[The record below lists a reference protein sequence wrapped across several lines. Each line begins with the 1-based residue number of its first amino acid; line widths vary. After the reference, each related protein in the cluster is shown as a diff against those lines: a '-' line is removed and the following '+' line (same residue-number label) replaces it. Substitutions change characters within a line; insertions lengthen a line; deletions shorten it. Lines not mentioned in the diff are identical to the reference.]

1 MAQARGGASQA
12 GAGWLLGEGTSPLP
26 HPHLCCSLQFKTPFL
41 KTLRGYL
48 GAQAWRTLETLLQ
61 VGTPAVPVWLH
72 LRASSSL
79 PAWQTAGSQRQFPGL
94 AGLALC
100 LSSRSVT
107 DSFFALH
114 QRCLLSLFGSLR
126 LQVSPR
132 TRWLVAHDWVRASVF
147 GRNTSDI

>member
-1 MAQARGGASQA
+1 MAQARWVASRA
-12 GAGWLLGEGTSPLP
+12 GVGWLSGEGTSRLP
-26 HPHLCCSLQFKTPFL
+26 HSQLCFPPQFKTPFL

-61 VGTPAVPVWLH
+61 VGRPAVPVWLH
-72 LRASSSL
+72 LRASGSSRQ
-79 PAWQTAGSQRQFPGL
+79 PAAVSRAAGPQCS
-94 AGLALC
+94 ALC

-107 DSFFALH
+107 DFFFALH
-114 QRCLLSLFGSLR
+114 PRCLLSLFGSLC

-147 GRNTSDI
+147 GRNISDI